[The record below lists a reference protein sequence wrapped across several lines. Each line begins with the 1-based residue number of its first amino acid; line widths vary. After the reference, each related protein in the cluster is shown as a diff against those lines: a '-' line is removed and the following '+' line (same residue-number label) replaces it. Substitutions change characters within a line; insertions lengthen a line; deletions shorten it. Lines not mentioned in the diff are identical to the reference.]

1 MRNPALSA
9 SLISTVLLLAQVING
24 PASAHHSGAMFD
36 FTRCKLLT
44 GTVRKLEW
52 KYPHNWLWVNVVD
65 AQGVTTPWGFEFM
78 SPTQAKGIDP
88 LWSKD
93 VMQKGDKVTVK
104 FLPLKDGR
112 SGGAMKSVTLP
123 NGYVLGGSPGECA
136 VTP

>member
-1 MRNPALSA
+1 MPSSKRHAGVIAAGILTALTFS
-9 SLISTVLLLAQVING
+9 V

-36 FTRCKLLT
+36 FTHCKLIT

-52 KYPHNWLWVNVVD
+52 MYPHNWLWVNVVD
-65 AQGVTTPWGFEFM
+65 GQGATTAWGFEFM

-123 NGYVLGGSPGECA
+123 NGYVLGGSPGECT